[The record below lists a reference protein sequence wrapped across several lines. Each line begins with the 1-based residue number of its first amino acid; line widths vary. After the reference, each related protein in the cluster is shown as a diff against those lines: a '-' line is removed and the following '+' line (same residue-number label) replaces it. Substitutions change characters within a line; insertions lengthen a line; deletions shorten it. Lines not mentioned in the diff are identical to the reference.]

1 MADGLAHL
9 ADELAALEAVG
20 QRRRLRAIDG
30 PASTTARV
38 DGVRALNFSSNN
50 YLGLADHP
58 LVREAATSAVA
69 EEGVGAGASRLIV
82 GNQHAHRQLEEVL
95 ARYHEVPA
103 ALVFGSGYQANLGV
117 LSALAG
123 PEDLVLS
130 DALNHA
136 SLIDGCRLS
145 RARVEVYPHASLAA
159 VERLLREAVHARRRF
174 VVTDTVFSM
183 DGDVAPLVQLRAL
196 ADRYEAVLIV
206 DEAHATGVLGPGGRG
221 ACAALGVRPDVH
233 MGTLSK
239 ALGAYGAY
247 VAGSQHLIDYLVNAA
262 RSFVFTTALPPAV
275 CAAAQAGLALAV
287 GPRGDQLRTALFDRL
302 HQLAE
307 GFEALGLG
315 ATRAQAPIVPV
326 ILGDAARTMEASQRL
341 LDLGVFAQGIR
352 PPTVPPGSCRLR
364 FSVMATHSSLDIETA
379 LAAVNELVQDGLI
392 PRSEEV
398 P

>member
-30 PASTTARV
+30 PASTAARV

-58 LVREAATSAVA
+58 LLREAASACIA
-69 EEGVGAGASRLIV
+69 QDGFGAGASRLIV
-82 GNQHAHRQLEEVL
+82 GNQHAHRQLEESL
-95 ARYHEVPA
+95 ARFHEVPA

-117 LSALAG
+117 MSALAG
-123 PEDLVLS
+123 PDDIVYS

-145 RARVEVYPHASLAA
+145 RARVEVYPHASVAA
-159 VERLLREAVHARRRF
+159 VERLLREGLHARRRF
-174 VVTDTVFSM
+174 VVTDTIFSM

-196 ADRYEAVLIV
+196 ADRYDALLVV

-221 ACAALGVRPDVH
+221 ACASLGVRPDVH
-233 MGTLSK
+233 IGTLSK

-247 VAGSQHLIDYLVNAA
+247 VAGAQVLVDYLINQA

-275 CAAAQAGLALAV
+275 CAAARAALELAAS
-287 GPRGDQLRTALFDRL
+287 PRGDQLRHDLFDRL
-302 HQLAE
+302 HELAT
-307 GFEALGLG
+307 GFESLGLG
-315 ATRAQAPIVPV
+315 ATRARTPIVPV
-326 ILGDAARTMEASQRL
+326 ILGDAALTMEASQRL
-341 LDLGVFAQGIR
+341 LDLGVFAHGIR

-364 FSVMATHSSLDIETA
+364 FSVMATHSPLDIQTA
-379 LAAVNELVQDGLI
+379 LAAVSELVHDGLI
-392 PRSEEV
+392 PRS
-398 P
+398 